1 MFEIGDKV
9 KVIGT
14 DIVGDVVEVDYN
26 TGYVTIADAYAE
38 TLDNELKYKED
49 ELMLLDD
56 DFHSSM
62 ESLDEM
68 RDMEMRD
75 NGYKWEDWN

>member
-1 MFEIGDKV
+1 MFEVVDKV

-14 DIVGDVVEVDYN
+14 EIVGDVVDVDYG
-26 TGYVTIADAYAE
+26 TGLVTIADAYAE
-38 TLDNELKYKED
+38 TSDNELRYKED

-56 DFHSSM
+56 FHGDM

>member
-1 MFEIGDKV
+1 MFEVGDKV

-14 DIVGDVVEVDYN
+14 EIVGDVVDVDYG
-26 TGYVTIADAYAE
+26 TGLVTIVDAYAE
-38 TLDNELKYKED
+38 TSDNELSYKED

-56 DFHSSM
+56 FHSDM